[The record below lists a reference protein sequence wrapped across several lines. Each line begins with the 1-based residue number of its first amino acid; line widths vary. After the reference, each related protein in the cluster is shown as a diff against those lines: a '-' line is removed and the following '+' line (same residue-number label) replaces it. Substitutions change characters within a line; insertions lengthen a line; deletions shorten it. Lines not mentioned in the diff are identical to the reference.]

1 MTRVVYK
8 KYERSDQRIL
18 ATWAADCADRVLHYF
33 QEARPKDDR
42 PRKAIRGCREWV
54 RTGVF
59 RMADVRA
66 QSLGAHAAARATPE
80 DSPARFAARAAGHS
94 VATAHVPQHAL
105 GSAFYALRAIA
116 AAEPSQAKSNV
127 AEERRWQFRRL
138 PTDLRRDMEEFAALR
153 ELDTRL
159 QVFIRKVQRADDTPR
174 SHKPGRT

>member
-18 ATWAADCADRVLHYF
+18 AAWAADCADRVLHYF

-42 PRKAIRGCREWV
+42 PRKAIQGCREWV

-59 RMADVRA
+59 RMADVRG
-66 QSLGAHAAARATPE
+66 QSLGAHAAARAAPE

-127 AEERRWQFRRL
+127 ARERQWQFRRL
-138 PTDLRRDMEEFAALR
+138 PANLRQDMEEFASR
-153 ELDTRL
+153 RGLDTRL
-159 QVFIRKVQRADDTPR
+159 QAFIAKLDRAGGTPR
-174 SHKPGRT
+174 PRRPGRS